1 MDTLEN
7 VDAMVDTSSIE
18 ISRQVAK
25 PSSLQ
30 VLLSGSFFVATVAVV
45 VIGIRAHASA
55 GITAVNA
62 VAFGLTIVWAL
73 TGLIAIRSSDRA
85 KGRVD
90 LYALLIAADALL
102 AGVALMASRLAL
114 GESVHSY
121 GAIRPV
127 ATIAAILVTAVSF
140 HLLLAL
146 PNGQLPGPGRR
157 VAVVIVYVAALATGI
172 AFVVDKQ
179 MFSLLEGG
187 ISWSV
192 AAVCALV
199 PARLRYA
206 TAAGH
211 DRERLQWFAIGAV
224 IAASIAL
231 AVAVLHVLVAWP
243 GPLGAVVAGGTV
255 FIPLS
260 LMAGESRRL
269 SPQSGRMLVR
279 AFTLFG
285 FVVLVSAIYLVVVLG
300 LGHKPSNA
308 SERTTLALSMLA
320 TGIAALAF
328 VPARDRLVG
337 SATRFVYGARQAPDE
352 VLRTFGSRLTRAIP
366 MDELLLQLSE
376 SLRKT
381 MGLTSAEVYTGMGE
395 VLERVVSV
403 PDSGP
408 ASLVVSSRERPVV
421 TRAGV
426 SGSAWA
432 SVWLPALLNGR
443 ERAQLRVA
451 PISHAGELLG
461 LVVIERAQDD
471 DTFSED
477 DDRVLTDLARQ
488 VGLAFHN
495 SQLDS
500 ALQTTLDELRKQA
513 DALRESRARIVAS
526 GDAERRRVERNLH
539 DGAQQHLVALAVN
552 LRLARDIIVDDP
564 AAGMEMLDELAGE
577 VQETIQELRELAH
590 GIYPPLL
597 VDSGLVEA
605 LRAAASRNPLSVEVV
620 AEGIGRYSPET
631 EAAIYFC
638 CLEALQNAAKHA
650 VDAHVEV
657 RLWEESG
664 GLLFSVSDDGPGF
677 DVEKAQRGHGYV
689 NMADRL
695 GAIGGTVRWESA
707 PGTGARVNG
716 SVPLI

>member
-1 MDTLEN
+1 MDTLVE
-7 VDAMVDTSSIE
+7 SSPIQ
-18 ISRQVAK
+18 ISVRPPEASPMQ
-25 PSSLQ
+25 
-30 VLLSGSFFVATVAVV
+30 LLCNGLLFVATLALVALGLRTHV
-45 VIGIRAHASA
+45 RQ

-62 VAFGLTIVWAL
+62 VAFALTLVWAL
-73 TGLIAIRSSDRA
+73 VGLVVLRSSDRTRA
-85 KGRVD
+85 RID
-90 LYALLIAADALL
+90 PYATLVAADALL
-102 AGVALMASRLAL
+102 AALALSMGRLAQ
-114 GESVHSY
+114 GRAVHTF
-121 GAIRPV
+121 GAAGAV
-127 ATIAAILVTAVSF
+127 ATVAALLVTAASF
-140 HLLLAL
+140 HLLLGL
-146 PNGQLPGPGRR
+146 PNGHVLGRAR
-157 VAVVIVYVAALATGI
+157 RTAVVVAYLAAAATALAL
-172 AFVVDKQ
+172 VVDRET
-179 MFSLLEGG
+179 LTIVGGG

-192 AAVCALV
+192 AAVGALV
-199 PARLRYA
+199 PLRVRYA
-206 TAAGH
+206 TSVGH
-211 DRERLQWFAIGAV
+211 ERERLQWFAVGAV
-224 IAASIAL
+224 TAGSIAVL
-231 AVAVLHVLVAWP
+231 VAVLHVLVAWP
-243 GPLGAVVAGGTV
+243 GPLGAVAAAGTV
-255 FIPLS
+255 SIPLS
-260 LMAGESRRL
+260 LMIGEAASL
-269 SPQSGRMLVR
+269 APHSGRTLVR
-279 AFTLFG
+279 SFTVFG
-285 FVVLVSAIYLVVVLG
+285 FVVMVSAIYLVVVLG
-300 LGHKPSNA
+300 LGHKPRDG
-308 SERTTLALSMLA
+308 SERTILGLSMLA

-328 VPARDRLVG
+328 VPARERLVG

-381 MGLTSAEVYTGMGE
+381 MGLASAEVYTGMGE

-408 ASLVVSSRERPVV
+408 LSLVVSSRERPVV

-443 ERAQLRVA
+443 ERSQLRVA
-451 PISHAGELLG
+451 PISHGGELLG
-461 LVVIERAQDD
+461 LVVIERAAGDD
-471 DTFSED
+471 SFTDD

-495 SQLDS
+495 SQLDT

-552 LRLARDIIVDDP
+552 LRLARDIIADDP
-564 AAGMEMLDELAGE
+564 EAGMEMLEELAGE

-605 LRAAASRNPLSVEVV
+605 LRAAANRNPLSVEVV
-620 AEGIGRYSPET
+620 AEGIGRYGSET
-631 EAAIYFC
+631 EAAVYFC

-650 VDAHVEV
+650 ADASVEV

-695 GAIGGTVRWESA
+695 GAIGGTVRWESEL
-707 PGTGARVNG
+707 GKGARVNG
-716 SVPLI
+716 SVPLL